1 MASLPLS
8 GRSPPEQTQNKQ
20 PGAHRPGTRASRNK
34 GVKVMGFV
42 VLLFF
47 VAIAIASGFG
57 LTADSRDSAD
67 WKPTLEG
74 VRDRDRY

>member
-8 GRSPPEQTQNKQ
+8 RRGPS
-20 PGAHRPGTRASRNK
+20 AHAED
-34 GVKVMGFV
+34 MEIA

-47 VAIAIASGFG
+47 VLIALATAFG

-67 WKPTLEG
+67 WKPTVDG
-74 VRDRDRY
+74 TRAPGWH